1 MCLRPIYIADR
12 SVFHSSHYSSEGYD
26 VPCGC
31 CAECRALKQQE
42 WETRISFEIS
52 DLYSRGGKAIFLT
65 FTYSDAT
72 LPHYKDKAYGID
84 TVAFRHKDV
93 LGFLNRLKV
102 TVHKLYGKS
111 SYKYFFVSEYGKE
124 TRRPH
129 YHALFFLEPE
139 VDYVKF
145 TETARS
151 CWSYGYTFPKFNKH
165 LNTYVD
171 NLNLATSPLIR
182 SKAGGSCYVAK
193 YITKDMSFF
202 GKPDVSEYIQHPLN
216 KLRMKEYLPKHWQS
230 NGLGSSIVTKISHMN
245 EAEVKD
251 ALCNGIVNPLSFKRV
266 PLPSYAVNKLFY
278 KSVKLGRVNSVNK
291 PLYDRILTPFAK
303 QYMQVIFV
311 HRVNKTAQK
320 MFTFFHTLNQKPV
333 DILPIHWQLLN
344 KLEHKPLSFF
354 VKPALYHHFLFH
366 ANKHIIHDL
375 CQQQWIY
382 DIDMFK
388 PENVSSF
395 WFKSKDPM
403 FRLRH
408 PFGVVCSFDYLSPRL
423 NEVNPHSVVSLYHL
437 LSRDLRKWEL
447 SERQKDFDEKQR
459 LRRLY
464 ASRYNTKY
472 C

>member
-1 MCLRPIYIADR
+1 MCLRPIYIKDR
-12 SVFHSSHYSSEGYD
+12 SVYHSAHYSSEGYE

-52 DLYSRGGKAIFLT
+52 DLYKRGGQAIFLT

-72 LPHYKDKAYGID
+72 LPHYIDKAFGID

-102 TVHKLYGKS
+102 QVHKLYGKG
-111 SYKYFFVSEYGKE
+111 SYKYFFVSEYGKD
-124 TRRPH
+124 TKRPH
-129 YHALFFLEPE
+129 YHALFFLEPG
-139 VDYVKF
+139 VDFTKF
-145 TETARS
+145 TETARK

-165 LNTYVD
+165 LNMYVD
-171 NLNLATSPLIR
+171 NYNVASSPLIR
-182 SKAGGSCYVAK
+182 SKAGGSSYVAK

-216 KLRMKEYLPKHWQS
+216 KFRMKEYLPKHWQS
-230 NGLGSSIVTKISHMN
+230 NGLGASIVSKLSAMN
-245 EAEVKD
+245 DVEVKD
-251 ALCNGIVNPLSFKRV
+251 VLCNGIVNPLSFKRV

-278 KSVKLGRVNSVNK
+278 KSVNFGRVNSDNK

-303 QYMQVIFV
+303 QYMQVTFV
-311 HRVNKTAQK
+311 HRVYKTAHK
-320 MFTFFHTLNQKPV
+320 MFTFFHSISQQPL
-333 DILPIHWQLLN
+333 DILPIHWLLLN
-344 KLEHKPLSFF
+344 KLENKPLSYF

-366 ANKHIIHDL
+366 ANKHVIHDL
-375 CQQQWIY
+375 CENQWIY

-388 PENVSSF
+388 PENVAPL
-395 WFKSKDPM
+395 WFKSKDPLY
-403 FRLRH
+403 RVRH
-408 PFGVVCSFDYLSPRL
+408 PFGVVCSFDYLSPRV
-423 NEVNPHSVVSLYHL
+423 NEHRLHTVVSLYHL
-437 LSRDLRKWEL
+437 LSRDLRSWQL

-459 LRRLY
+459 LKRLY
-464 ASRYNTKY
+464 ASRYNKKY